1 MLSVVNSSIHKE
13 CPGGIS
19 SCIGAMV
26 QCLADKLVQCCKH
39 YVHFILVTSVAT
51 FGHIFTVF
59 VLHHLIA
66 CVDGYLMI
74 TS

>member
-13 CPGGIS
+13 CPGGIW

-26 QCLADKLVQCCKH
+26 QCLADKPVQCCKH
-39 YVHFILVTSVAT
+39 YIHFILVTSAAK

-59 VLHHLIA
+59 VLHHLIV